1 MLNRIFK
8 TILVLSICV
17 GISLPTN
24 AAVSVSDGS
33 AFVTKAEFA
42 ADLNNLSNRMA
53 QLENSLDAK
62 IDSLVSSYLTRNG
75 IWNGAGQTMDTSYYL
90 FSPWKNAATGTT
102 YKWTN
107 GQNGYT
113 GPTINNVTMHK
124 LNFKTP
130 SSFASGT
137 YYKQVWENNKVV
149 CSALNKTGLL
159 TIVIQTG
166 YNNQWRGVTGT
177 GSRTFYIELA
187 NEEFTRLLALT
198 GVHFDFKVGNSN
210 NYQSK
215 LDISVLNGIV
225 DTDSLR
231 KIAPYGVNLVD
242 STYFFFVEKGQELV
256 FDVYW
261 DYYGYVDGAKYA
273 FNKDWGTYADNN
285 QGVGMV
291 IKSLSIY

>member
-1 MLNRIFK
+1 MLKKIFK

-75 IWNGAGQTMDTSYYL
+75 IWNGAGQTMETSYYL
-90 FSPWKNAATGTT
+90 FSPWKNATTGTT

-130 SSFASGT
+130 SSFSSGT

-177 GSRTFYIELA
+177 GSRTFYIDMA
-187 NEEFTRLLALT
+187 NEEYTRLMALT

-215 LDISVLNGIV
+215 LDIPVLNGII
-225 DTDSLR
+225 DTASV
-231 KIAPYGVNLVD
+231 KTIAPYGVNLVD
-242 STYFFFVEKGQELV
+242 STYFFFAEKGQELV

>member
-1 MLNRIFK
+1 
-8 TILVLSICV
+8 
-17 GISLPTN
+17 
-24 AAVSVSDGS
+24 
-33 AFVTKAEFA
+33 
-42 ADLNNLSNRMA
+42 MA

-75 IWNGAGQTMDTSYYL
+75 IWNGAGQTMETSYYL

-102 YKWTN
+102 YKWIN

-130 SSFASGT
+130 STFASGT
-137 YYKQVWENNKVV
+137 YYKQVWKNNKVV

-177 GSRTFYIELA
+177 SSRTFYIEMA
-187 NEEFTRLLALT
+187 NEEYTRLLALT

-215 LDISVLNGIV
+215 LDIAVLNGII
-225 DTDSLR
+225 DTSSV
-231 KIAPYGVNLVD
+231 KTIAPYGVNLVD

-261 DYYGYVDGAKYA
+261 DYYGYVDGAKFA

>member
-261 DYYGYVDGAKYA
+261 DYYGYVDGAQYA